1 MASPCKCSDCTRCP
15 YDWCIDED
23 KDNGEVVK
31 KDARAYYQ
39 ENRVRI
45 LERAKARREYHK
57 AHGICVRCSRPAVN
71 GTYCGIHS
79 EYMAAKSRQYYER
92 KAK

>member
-1 MASPCKCSDCTRCP
+1 MSACKCSDCTRCP

-39 ENRVRI
+39 ANRVRI
-45 LERAKARREYHK
+45 LERAKARREYRK
-57 AHGICVRCSRPAVN
+57 AHGICVRCSRPAVK
-71 GTYCGIHS
+71 GVYCPIHA
-79 EYMAAKSRQYYER
+79 EYSAEKNKYYYAR